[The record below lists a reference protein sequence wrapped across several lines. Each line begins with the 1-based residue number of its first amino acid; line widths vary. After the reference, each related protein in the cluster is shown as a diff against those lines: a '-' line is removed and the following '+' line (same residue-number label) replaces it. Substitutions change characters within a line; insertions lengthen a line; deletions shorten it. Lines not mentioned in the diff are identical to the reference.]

1 MLPRH
6 RLTPLFSAFL
16 LGAVLLTGCGADL
29 GKENFART
37 TIPAA
42 SGDGAPT
49 GEITDK
55 AVSADALRA
64 IDTCKLIDKTA
75 LADLGTAGEQ
85 RMSDPTQCRTEVKD
99 VGGKKIEIS
108 LELGTSILQA
118 SNPQGVVAGLPQVL
132 RPGKDGAPECTLG
145 AVTSKQ
151 LGIGISVTVTYQGGD
166 SCKTATTLMEK
177 VVKRLRDANPPKY
190 TVAKGSLLTL
200 DPCTS
205 VDDAVVKELA
215 PAGNK
220 VIVDLHHCTWSGSGQ
235 RLTVE
240 YDDDGLAPTEG
251 RGYVKADVPGVT
263 AFQKPETGTAKC
275 TVKWTHLPVEGD
287 RVEVVTVG
295 FQNDHSKDSAAD
307 GSCAKAVKAAKT
319 VVPKL
324 PKP

>member
-1 MLPRH
+1 MLPRY
-6 RLTPLFSAFL
+6 RLASLTSIV
-16 LGAVLLTGCGADL
+16 LGAVLLVAGCGAGL

-42 SGDGAPT
+42 SGDGVST

-75 LADLGTAGEQ
+75 LADLGTASEP
-85 RMSDPTQCRTEVKD
+85 RMSDPSDCRNDVKD
-99 VGGKKIEIS
+99 VGGKKIDIS
-108 LELGTSILQA
+108 IELGTAILQA

-132 RPGKDGAPECTLG
+132 RPGKDGAPECALG

-151 LGIGISVTVTYQGGD
+151 LGIGISVNVTYQGGD
-166 SCKTATTLMEK
+166 ACKTATALMEK

-190 TVAKGSLLTL
+190 TVAKGSLLTA
-200 DPCTS
+200 DPCAS
-205 VDDAVVKELA
+205 VDDAVIKELA

-220 VIVDLHHCTWSGSGQ
+220 VVVDLHHCTWSGSGQ

-240 YDDDGLAPTEG
+240 YDSDGMAPSEG
-251 RGYVKADVPGVT
+251 KGYVKADIPGVT
-263 AFQKPETGTAKC
+263 AFQKPETGSAKC
-275 TVKWTHLPVEGD
+275 TVKWTQLPLEGD
-287 RVEVVTVG
+287 RVELVAVG
-295 FQNDHSKDSAAD
+295 FQNDHGKDPITD